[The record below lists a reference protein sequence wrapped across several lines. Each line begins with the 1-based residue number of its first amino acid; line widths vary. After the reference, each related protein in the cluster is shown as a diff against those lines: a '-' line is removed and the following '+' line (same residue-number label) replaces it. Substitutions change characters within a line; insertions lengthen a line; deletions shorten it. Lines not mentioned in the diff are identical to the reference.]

1 MRVSSPA
8 SLRGS
13 RGGGEEPDDLV
24 AKASRPQTPRGGRA
38 WVAASWRLLGSR
50 GAIVVTSTL
59 LFFLLWQLAVWL
71 LRSPYLP
78 GPAEVARALVEA
90 LTKRD
95 FIGFTMEEHIR
106 SSLTRI
112 LYGYALAA
120 VVAVPLGLAAGWV
133 RPLETFLAPWVEMAR
148 PIPPLAWIPFAI
160 VFFGSPLDAVF
171 IVFLASFFPIFLNT
185 LTGVKSVEPLLL
197 DAARTLGARR
207 TFLFTR
213 VIVPGA
219 FGHISAGLR
228 LGLGYAWMSIV
239 AAEILGVKGGGLGI
253 FIWTMHE
260 VGRFD
265 SVFAGMVIIGV
276 LGLLLTRG
284 VSFWRIREAT

>member
-1 MRVSSPA
+1 MRTSSTSDLRASPA
-8 SLRGS
+8 GPK
-13 RGGGEEPDDLV
+13 GPDDLV
-24 AKASRPQTPRGGRA
+24 ASASDRGERRSGFP
-38 WVAASWRLLGSR
+38 WVGAQGSILRSR
-50 GAIVVTSTL
+50 GAIVLASTL
-59 LFFLLWQLAVWL
+59 LFFILWQVAVWI

-78 GPAEVARALVEA
+78 GPAEVARALGEA
-90 LTKRD
+90 LTTRD
-95 FIGFTMEEHIR
+95 FIGFTIEEHIL
-106 SSLTRI
+106 SSLSRI

-148 PIPPLAWIPFAI
+148 PIPPLAWSPFAI

-185 LTGVKSVEPLLL
+185 LTGVKSVDPLLL

-253 FIWTMHE
+253 YLWTMHE

-284 VSFWRIREAT
+284 VSFWRIRETT

>member
-1 MRVSSPA
+1 MRVSSSS
-8 SLRGS
+8 SLRTI
-13 RGGGEEPDDLV
+13 RGGREDPDDLV
-24 AKASRPQTPRGGRA
+24 GNASRPQAPQAGRGWLA
-38 WVAASWRLLGSR
+38 VSWRILRSR
-50 GAIVVTSTL
+50 GAVVVTSTL
-59 LFFLLWQLAVWL
+59 LFFLLWQLAVWV

-78 GPAEVARALVEA
+78 GPVEVARALVEA

-120 VVAVPLGLAAGWV
+120 AVAVPLGLLAGWV
-133 RPLETFLAPWVEMAR
+133 RPLETFLSPWVEMAR

-185 LTGVKSVEPLLL
+185 VTGVKSVEPLLL

-207 TFLFTR
+207 SFLFTR

-253 FIWTMHE
+253 YLWTMHE

-265 SVFAGMVIIGV
+265 SVFAGMVIVGV

-284 VSFWRIREAT
+284 ISFWKIRETT

>member
-1 MRVSSPA
+1 MSMTSTSDLRARQGEGEGPENLAGSAFHRGAQGSA
-8 SLRGS
+8 SWWDGALGRILRS
-13 RGGGEEPDDLV
+13 RG
-24 AKASRPQTPRGGRA
+24 T
-38 WVAASWRLLGSR
+38 
-50 GAIVVTSTL
+50 IVLASTL
-59 LFFLLWQLAVWL
+59 LFFVLWQLTVWI

-78 GPAEVARALVEA
+78 GPAEVVRALVEA

-95 FIGFTMEEHIR
+95 FIGFTIGEHIL
-106 SSLTRI
+106 SSLSRI
-112 LYGYALAA
+112 LYGYVLAA
-120 VVAVPLGLAAGWV
+120 SVAVPLGLAAGWA

-207 TFLFTR
+207 MFLFTR

-253 FIWTMHE
+253 FLWTMHE

-284 VSFWRIREAT
+284 VSFWRVRETV

>member
-1 MRVSSPA
+1 MKPTSTANGRWVGALGRV
-8 SLRGS
+8 LR
-13 RGGGEEPDDLV
+13 
-24 AKASRPQTPRGGRA
+24 
-38 WVAASWRLLGSR
+38 SR
-50 GAIVVTSTL
+50 GAIVLASTL
-59 LFFLLWQLAVWL
+59 LFFALWQSVTWILG
-71 LRSPYLP
+71 SPYLP
-78 GPAEVARALVEA
+78 GPAGVLRALGEA

-95 FIGFTMEEHIR
+95 FIGFTIGEHIV
-106 SSLTRI
+106 SSLSRI
-112 LYGYALAA
+112 LYGFALAA
-120 VVAVPLGLAAGWV
+120 AVAVPLGLGAGWV

-171 IVFLASFFPIFLNT
+171 IVFLASFFRIFLNT

-253 FIWTMHE
+253 YLWTMHE

-284 VSFWRIREAT
+284 VSFWKVREAT

>member
-1 MRVSSPA
+1 MSAMTPDLSTRQ
-8 SLRGS
+8 
-13 RGGGEEPDDLV
+13 GGGEEPDGPV
-24 AKASRPQTPRGGRA
+24 GGVSRPREPRLGRR
-38 WVAASWRLLGSR
+38 WMGTLGSTLRSR
-50 GAIVVTSTL
+50 GAILLASTFT
-59 LFFLLWQLAVWL
+59 FFALWQLVAWSL
-71 LRSPYLP
+71 HSPYLP
-78 GPAEVARALVEA
+78 GPAGVARALAEA
-90 LTKRD
+90 LTRRD
-95 FIGFTMEEHIR
+95 FLGFTIGEHIL
-106 SSLTRI
+106 SSLGRI

-120 VVAVPLGLAAGWV
+120 ALAVPLGLLAGWA
-133 RPLETFLAPWVEMAR
+133 RPMETFLAPWVEMAR

-185 LTGVKSVEPLLL
+185 LTGVKTVEPLLL
-197 DAARTLGARR
+197 DAARTLGARGA
-207 TFLFTR
+207 FLFAR

-239 AAEILGVKGGGLGI
+239 AAEILGVRGGGLGI
-253 FIWTMHE
+253 YLWTMHE

-265 SVFAGMVIIGV
+265 SVFAGMVIVGV

-284 VSFWRIREAT
+284 VSFWQVREAT

>member
-1 MRVSSPA
+1 MADVSRRGERRTGFPWVGA
-8 SLRGS
+8 PGPILRSSG
-13 RGGGEEPDDLV
+13 V
-24 AKASRPQTPRGGRA
+24 
-38 WVAASWRLLGSR
+38 
-50 GAIVVTSTL
+50 IVLASTL
-59 LFFLLWQLAVWL
+59 LFFVLWQLAVWI

-78 GPAEVARALVEA
+78 GPVEVARALVEA
-90 LTKRD
+90 LTTRD
-95 FIGFTMEEHIR
+95 FIGFTIEEHIL
-106 SSLTRI
+106 SSLSRI

-171 IVFLASFFPIFLNT
+171 IVFLASFFPIYLNT

-197 DAARTLGARR
+197 DAGRTLGARR

-219 FGHISAGLR
+219 LGHISTGLR

-253 FIWTMHE
+253 YLWTMHE

-284 VSFWRIREAT
+284 VSFWKIRETA